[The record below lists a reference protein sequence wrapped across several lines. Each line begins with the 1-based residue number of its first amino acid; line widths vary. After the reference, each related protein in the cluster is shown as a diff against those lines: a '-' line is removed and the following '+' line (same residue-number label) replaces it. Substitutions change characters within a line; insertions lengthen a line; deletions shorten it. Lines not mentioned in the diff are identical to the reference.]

1 MGYIYETNVIDWDKA
16 NAYINYSRIKR
27 ILDETEDDNNVA
39 AVITIEEA
47 EYVLKNQITPTPFT
61 SPEDTL
67 FGIGDF
73 ISNYAG
79 NLYEAHRV
87 TRIIN
92 EFRNFN
98 IIAIEYTGPN
108 GNTYIRLSGHPGVRA
123 YLNATRYLADNPRI
137 LYMGVG
143 TQGMGAVSAGAT
155 RFAIVFSLAY
165 RVVELIFKE
174 EYTLVDF
181 FVNVTM
187 DMAKL
192 AVATQVT
199 TLVTG
204 SIVTG
209 ALTAGVSVIAV
220 AVGVFVVGA
229 LIAYALYKLDD
240 EYGISEAIIKALKSH
255 RPPKPETPYHPD
267 QFFTLLGRYS
277 RG

>member
-16 NAYINYSRIKR
+16 NAYINYSQIKR
-27 ILDETEDDNNVA
+27 ILNETEDDDNVA
-39 AVITIEEA
+39 AVITVEEA
-47 EYVLKNQITPTPFT
+47 EYVLKNQSTPTPFT
-61 SPEDTL
+61 SPKDAL

-73 ISNYAG
+73 VSNYAG

-92 EFRNFN
+92 EFKNLS
-98 IIAIEYTGPN
+98 IMAIEYTGPN
-108 GNTYIRLSGHPGVRA
+108 GNTYIRLSGHAGVRA
-123 YLNATRYLADNPRI
+123 YLNSTRYLADNPRI

-143 TQGMGAVSAGAT
+143 TKGMGAISAGAT

-165 RVVELIFKE
+165 RVVELIFKDD
-174 EYTLVDF
+174 YTLVDF

-192 AVATQVT
+192 AVAAKIT
-199 TLVTG
+199 TVVTG

-209 ALTAGVSVIAV
+209 ALTAGVSVIAI
-220 AVGVFVVGA
+220 AIGVFVVGA

-240 EYGISEAIIKALKSH
+240 EYGISEAIVDALKSH

-267 QFFTLLGRYS
+267 QFFTLLGRHS